1 MSGELVSWNEFPVL
15 LALFGFL
22 ALPKSSL
29 ILPLRP
35 GFQLRP
41 PGRTIMPRLLEEKVV
56 VISGGATGI
65 ALATANK
72 FVSRLSARSFPN
84 GNPVSV
90 LTGVDAEFLHA

>member
-1 MSGELVSWNEFPVL
+1 MRRKTQPILMSGEFVSWNEFPVL

-35 GFQLRP
+35 W
-41 PGRTIMPRLLEEKVV
+41 ILLATTRAHYHAKVEEKVA

-65 ALATANK
+65 ALATA
-72 FVSRLSARSFPN
+72 
-84 GNPVSV
+84 
-90 LTGVDAEFLHA
+90 